1 MTRYTPAEVFPP
13 GEVLREELEARGWT
27 QLDLGEILG
36 RPPRVVN
43 EIITGKRSITP
54 ETAKGLA
61 DAFGTSAQF
70 WMNLESRWQLSR
82 VREQDISVSRRAKLF
97 SAAPIKEMVRR
108 NWIPE
113 TSNIEVLESRV
124 LEFMSMKSLEEAPD
138 YLAHAARKSTAYGE
152 ATTPAQRA
160 WLRRALQLARAL
172 VVSPFT
178 PSSFEA
184 GLDRLRDLRRN
195 PEDVREISRVLAEM
209 GVRFVVIEPL
219 AGTRIDGACQWLD
232 ERSPVVAISLR
243 YDRID
248 WFWFTLMHELGHVKA
263 RDGVNRD
270 ACLDV
275 DLVGEGA
282 AERRK
287 ARPKSEVAADEFAE
301 DNLIP
306 RTDLDNFVAR
316 VSPLYSREKILGFA
330 ARMGVHPGIVVG
342 QLHHR
347 TELNGGL
354 SYTHFRPMLAKVRS
368 IITRVALTDG
378 WGCTTSIGENVHG

>member
-61 DAFGTSAQF
+61 DAFGTTAQF

-124 LEFMSMKSLEEAPD
+124 LEFMGMKSLEEPPED
-138 YLAHAARKSTAYGE
+138 LAHAARKSTSYRE
-152 ATTPAQRA
+152 MPTPAQRA

-172 VVSPFT
+172 AVSPFT

-184 GLDRLRDLRRN
+184 GLARLRDLRRN
-195 PEDVREISRVLAEM
+195 PEDVREIPRVLGEM
-209 GVRFVVIEPL
+209 GIRFVVIEPL
-219 AGTRIDGACQWLD
+219 AGTRVDGACLWLN

-263 RDGVNRD
+263 RDGVNRT

-282 AERRK
+282 EHRK
-287 ARPKSEVAADEFAE
+287 ERPKSELAADEFAE
-301 DNLIP
+301 ENLIR
-306 RTDLDNFVAR
+306 RTDLDSFVAR
-316 VSPLYSREKILGFA
+316 VCPLYSREKILGFA

-342 QLHHR
+342 QLHHK
-347 TELNGGL
+347 TEQKGGL

-378 WGCTTSIGENVHG
+378 WGCTTSVGESGHG